1 MSDEIRNRYHQI
13 TANLATEDLLETDR
27 IAAGLRALGWPY
39 SNRSLVLREAVG
51 CLSEALR
58 GKSAAGAVSQALLD
72 ADGLIQATVKSATE
86 DLRDDLAREIVRM
99 PPAHRG
105 AAATRRSARCS
116 RSASATVS
124 SASPSTAIGVTL
136 SGARNDARSHFGH
149 RVLRLCER

>member
-1 MSDEIRNRYHQI
+1 MEVTCELTLVGIARAERELDVW
-13 TANLATEDLLETDR
+13 NLR
-27 IAAGLRALGWPY
+27 LRHT
-39 SNRSLVLREAVG
+39 VG
-51 CLSEALR
+51 GPIEPQPPDVGPHR
-58 GKSAAGAVSQALLD
+58 GTKPGSKG
-72 ADGLIQATVKSATE
+72 
-86 DLRDDLAREIVRM
+86 AREIVRM

-149 RVLRLCER
+149 RVLR